1 MKKCIIMFA
10 LLVSAL
16 IVAVIVEK
24 NKVDVPSS
32 DLLIGE
38 NYTVEKRLD

>member
-1 MKKCIIMFA
+1 MFA

-38 NYTVEKRLD
+38 N